1 MNINKYCRTLRKH
14 RSKMEFCDTIL

>member
-14 RSKMEFCDTIL
+14 RSKMEFCDAIL